1 MTLYPQSCEQSPMTP
16 NPVSNVPYP
25 IQLVSRGLVFFCL
38 LPEGDKHANLGKPSS
53 NIKIKSMSLSPSI
66 TIILFKIQYRRISSI
81 VIQHQIPP
89 KINLYGSRTGM
100 VCPMVALWRH
110 GRAVGSG
117 LTEVLCILVE
127 FLRKHPEFQ
136 NLSSK
141 VSVEFLNFWD
151 NFETLVFVAFF
162 KFFHSN

>member
-89 KINLYGSRTGM
+89 KSICMGLVLGWCAQWSLYGAMAGLLEVT
-100 VCPMVALWRH
+100 RH
-110 GRAVGSG
+110 FSKT
-117 LTEVLCILVE
+117 LFWLLIFLVE
-127 FLRKHPEFQ
+127 
-136 NLSSK
+136 
-141 VSVEFLNFWD
+141 
-151 NFETLVFVAFF
+151 TA
-162 KFFHSN
+162 